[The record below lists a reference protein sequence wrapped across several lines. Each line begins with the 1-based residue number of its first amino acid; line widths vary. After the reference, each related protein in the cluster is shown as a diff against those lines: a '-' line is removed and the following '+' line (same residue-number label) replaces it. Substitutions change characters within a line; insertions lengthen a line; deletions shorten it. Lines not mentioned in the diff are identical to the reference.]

1 MHLHVNIQNQSL
13 KKILKS
19 LFQVFFILI
28 CQNYKWIYQAF
39 QGNIYLINKHISYK
53 RNIHVYLHIGTIIIK
68 YNL

>member
-1 MHLHVNIQNQSL
+1 MNIAKNARVQANIVKSYISIIRPVVHLHVNIQNQSL

-39 QGNIYLINKHISYK
+39 QGNISYK
-53 RNIHVYLHIGTIIIK
+53 
-68 YNL
+68 

>member
-19 LFQVFFILI
+19 LFQVFLYWYAKTINGYI
-28 CQNYKWIYQAF
+28 KHSKE
-39 QGNIYLINKHISYK
+39 IYLINKHTSYK
-53 RNIHVYLHIGTIIIK
+53 RTIHVYLHIGNIIIK